1 MRGFPISNMIY
12 KWHFLFTWSYKSCI
26 NGSCYKYWCHFNSD
40 KTQTCCS
47 ILCHHR
53 PVVKANYHS
62 QGVLIEYAN
71 FLLDCPSPKW
81 VFVFLIVY
89 KVWVVKVFIWENT
102 YLLFDLKLLILL
114 SYAPGK
120 WDVIQHKQIEITCTE
135 SNNLSVIRCE
145 VGNLYG
151 GGTGQSEMSTGKIWI
166 DQWNAS
172 IWIMSDTKT
181 FSLSINFH
189 LHINNW
195 RKIE

>member
-1 MRGFPISNMIY
+1 MLQVLMSLQFRQN
-12 KWHFLFTWSYKSCI
+12 T
-26 NGSCYKYWCHFNSD
+26 N
-40 KTQTCCS
+40 S

-114 SYAPGK
+114 SYAYGK

-135 SNNLSVIRCE
+135 SNNLSVIRFKM
-145 VGNLYG
+145 GNLHGAEVANQRWAQGEYELTNG
-151 GGTGQSEMSTGKIWI
+151 MPKW
-166 DQWNAS
+166 
-172 IWIMSDTKT
+172 MSDTKT